1 MTLLILWCISEV
13 SSSIENEYLK
23 FIVFS
28 IKISEDDEKW
38 VWNII
43 FALFYAVVMM
53 SEHSD
58 FVSEK
63 IVA

>member
-1 MTLLILWCISEV
+1 MTLLISWCISEA
-13 SSSIENEYLK
+13 SSSIKSEYLK

-28 IKISEDDEKW
+28 MKIFEDDEKW

-43 FALFYAVVMM
+43 FALFCAVVTM